1 MDTTKEFRS
10 GFVAIIGRPNVGK
23 STLVNQILNQK
34 VASISPRPQT
44 TRRKQL
50 GIYTDENAQIVMVD
64 TPGIHD
70 PVHKLG
76 EFMNQVAEEALKDAD
91 VILWIVDASMP
102 PHEEDRLVA
111 QFAFRTE
118 TTAKVLLA
126 LNKADLIDAN
136 TMQTRKHEY
145 ESLMEC
151 QSTHVISALSGKGV
165 NELKENIIYH
175 LPVGLPFYDAEQ
187 ITDLYEKEIA
197 ADFIREAAMMSLQEE
212 LPHAVAV
219 RVDEY
224 HDVGEKNA
232 EIYATIFVERES
244 QKPIVIGKGGSMI
257 KQIGETSR
265 KEIEKMVERKV
276 FLELRVK
283 VLKNWRNDP
292 SALRQFGYLRQ
303 DDK

>member
-1 MDTTKEFRS
+1 
-10 GFVAIIGRPNVGK
+10 
-23 STLVNQILNQK
+23 
-34 VASISPRPQT
+34 
-44 TRRKQL
+44 
-50 GIYTDENAQIVMVD
+50 MV
-64 TPGIHD
+64 
-70 PVHKLG
+70 L
-76 EFMNQVAEEALKDAD
+76 
-91 VILWIVDASMP
+91 
-102 PHEEDRLVA
+102 
-111 QFAFRTE
+111 
-118 TTAKVLLA
+118 
-126 LNKADLIDAN
+126 
-136 TMQTRKHEY
+136 
-145 ESLMEC
+145 
-151 QSTHVISALSGKGV
+151 
-165 NELKENIIYH
+165 
-175 LPVGLPFYDAEQ
+175 
-187 ITDLYEKEIA
+187 
-197 ADFIREAAMMSLQEE
+197 LQEE

-292 SALRQFGYLRQ
+292 SALRQFGYQRQ

>member
-91 VILWIVDASMP
+91 VILWIVDASMS

-151 QSTHVISALSGKGV
+151 QSTHVISALSGKRG
-165 NELKENIIYH
+165 
-175 LPVGLPFYDAEQ
+175 
-187 ITDLYEKEIA
+187 
-197 ADFIREAAMMSLQEE
+197 
-212 LPHAVAV
+212 
-219 RVDEY
+219 
-224 HDVGEKNA
+224 
-232 EIYATIFVERES
+232 
-244 QKPIVIGKGGSMI
+244 
-257 KQIGETSR
+257 
-265 KEIEKMVERKV
+265 
-276 FLELRVK
+276 
-283 VLKNWRNDP
+283 
-292 SALRQFGYLRQ
+292 
-303 DDK
+303 